1 MLVWYTYFPGSAL
14 DVTFNSMIGGGS
26 TGFLS
31 VYAIVISKAW
41 IGWRTGTSAYFFLC
55 LSGSQGL
62 PLVVGEPRAH
72 NRRCGTT
79 LLVWTVEPW

>member
-1 MLVWYTYFPGSAL
+1 
-14 DVTFNSMIGGGS
+14 MIGGGS

-31 VYAIVISKAW
+31 VYAVVISKACD
-41 IGWRTGTSAYFFLC
+41 GGHAATSAYFFLC
-55 LSGSQGL
+55 LSGLPGL

-79 LLVWTVEPW
+79 LLVRTVEPW

>member
-1 MLVWYTYFPGSAL
+1 MLVEYTYFPGSAL

-31 VYAIVISKAW
+31 ACGIVISKARS
-41 IGWRTGTSAYFFLC
+41 GHQTELGAYFSLC
-55 LSGSQGL
+55 PFVLPGL
-62 PLVVGEPRAH
+62 LLVVGEPRAH

-79 LLVWTVEPW
+79 WLVGL